1 MLGFKIAA
9 LAFFTALV
17 SASSLIHKSIP
28 IKHDHLHEKV
38 RSRNNAAASGHVT
51 QKGFKTIGYYAS
63 WAIYGRNWPPQ
74 NIQREAL
81 THVLYAFAGINNKTG
96 EAYLTDEYADIQKQ
110 FDGDVPD
117 NKTTNLYG
125 NLKQLYLH
133 KKKNRNLK
141 TLLSIGGWNLRT
153 YFAPA
158 LSTPTG
164 RKTFAQTSVQ
174 LLKDHGFD
182 GLDIDWE
189 YPNSTS
195 QASDLVDTA
204 RLFREELD
212 AYSANLTSHPHFLLT
227 MAVPAGPEN
236 FQHFDL
242 PKLNPYVDFL
252 NLMAYD
258 YQGAS
263 FSNFSG
269 HNSNFFKSQRN
280 PQGTD
285 FCTQDALE
293 YYIGTGGPY
302 QAGNGAGN
310 WTWSGSGFP
319 AEKIMLGMPL
329 YGRSF
334 ANTSG
339 PGTRFSQPMDGSWE
353 AGVWDY
359 KDLPFNG
366 SRVQYDYD
374 VVASWSMGG
383 KGNHSRYM
391 VSYDEPAIALK
402 KAEAISGLG
411 LGGAMWWE
419 LSGDLPVNSSRS
431 LIGTVKE
438 HLLRCGGL
446 EQCRNVLDYPY
457 SKYKNLREGMP
468 GQ

>member
-17 SASSLIHKSIP
+17 SASSLIHKGIP

-38 RSRNNAAASGHVT
+38 RSRSNAVASGHVT
-51 QKGFKTIGYYAS
+51 RKGFKTIGYYAS

-74 NIQREAL
+74 NIQTEAL

-96 EAYLTDEYADIQKQ
+96 EAYLADEYADIQKQ
-110 FDGDVPD
+110 FDGDKPD
-117 NKTTNLYG
+117 NKTTNLFG

-158 LSTPTG
+158 LSTPEG
-164 RKTFAQTSVQ
+164 RKTFARTSVQ
-174 LLKDHGFD
+174 LLKDLGFD

-195 QASDLVDTA
+195 QASDLVDTC

-212 AYSANLTSHPHFLLT
+212 AYSKNLTGNPHFLLT

-236 FQHFDL
+236 FRFFDL
-242 PKLNPYVDFL
+242 PKLEPYVDFL

-258 YQGAS
+258 YQGSA

-269 HNSNFFKSQRN
+269 HNSNLYKSKSN
-280 PQGTD
+280 PKSTD
-285 FCTQDALE
+285 FCTQDAMD
-293 YYIGTGGPY
+293 YYTGTGGPY
-302 QAGNGAGN
+302 HASNAAGN
-310 WTWSGSGFP
+310 WTWNGSGFP
-319 AEKIMLGMPL
+319 PEKIILGMPL

-334 ANTSG
+334 ANTTR
-339 PGTRFSQPMDGSWE
+339 PGTHFSKAPDGSWE
-353 AGVWDY
+353 PGAWDY
-359 KDLPFNG
+359 KALPFNG
-366 SRVQYDYD
+366 SKVSYDYD
-374 VVASWSMGG
+374 ILASWSIGG
-383 KGNHSRYM
+383 AGNHSHYM
-391 VSYDEPAIALK
+391 VSYDEPAVARK
-402 KAEAISGLG
+402 KAEYVHARG

-419 LSGDLPVNSSRS
+419 LSGDLPLGEERS
-431 LIGTVKE
+431 LIRNVGEV
-438 HLLRCGGL
+438 LQGCGGL
-446 EQCRNVLDYPY
+446 EVCGNVLEYPY
-457 SKYKNLREGMP
+457 SRYKNLREGMV